1 MTISSSA
8 LVHYVKITKNPVQF
22 SNMCIETQWV
32 GGGLEQFGE
41 KEAASIIVTT
51 LWATQRKR
59 RRGANKRGIISIMVI
74 ISNTIF
80 KLACNIQNKTENP
93 SKDALQKAES
103 FKKKCKF
110 RKMTR
115 LTRQIFPPN
124 RIREGWCENCRTI
137 KIANLQFRSVSLV
150 SQIQSS
156 VQGILA
162 HLKVALFT
170 ILHNV

>member
-59 RRGANKRGIISIMVI
+59 RRGANKRGIISIVVI

-103 FKKKCKF
+103 FKKIQNDQTDLGDHWSLT
-110 RKMTR
+110 RQTRQIRQTR
-115 LTRQIFPPN
+115 LTRQIFPPD
-124 RIREGWCENCRTI
+124 RIREGWCDNCQTC
-137 KIANLQFRSVSLV
+137 KIANLQFQRV
-150 SQIQSS
+150 SQ
-156 VQGILA
+156 
-162 HLKVALFT
+162 
-170 ILHNV
+170 

>member
-1 MTISSSA
+1 MRYSRGGKMTISSSA

-103 FKKKCKF
+103 LRKLKI

-115 LTRQIFPPN
+115 LTWVTRQTRQTRLTRLTRLTRPDFIF
-124 RIREGWCENCRTI
+124 
-137 KIANLQFRSVSLV
+137 
-150 SQIQSS
+150 
-156 VQGILA
+156 
-162 HLKVALFT
+162 
-170 ILHNV
+170 